1 MSKNYFPLPSLIE
14 KELIERA
21 SHFSTAELCDGMKD
35 LNINR
40 DGAMDS
46 ALMPI
51 DGNLHMVGTACTVET
66 EDGDNFPIHVALYQ
80 GKPGYVLLIDGKN
93 YTERPYM
100 GDLMGA
106 TAKAVGL
113 NGIVV
118 DGLVR
123 DRIGLREMHLPVY
136 SKGFMQRGPS
146 KKGPGKINVPIMCAG
161 VIVHPGDLVVGDY
174 DGVTVVPREHIGAVL
189 AAAEKKKTYE
199 ENRRIVIAEY
209 ANCRAEGKELPEL
222 APDWVLKMTNQ

>member
-1 MSKNYFPLPSLIE
+1 MSKNYFPLPPLIE
-14 KELIERA
+14 KEKIERA

-35 LNINR
+35 LNISR

-51 DGNLHMVGTACTVET
+51 DGNLYMVGTACTVET
-66 EDGDNFPIHVALYQ
+66 SDGDNFPIHIALYQ
-80 GKPGYVLLIDGKN
+80 SKPEYVLLIDGKN

-123 DRIGLREMHLPVY
+123 DRMGLKEMQLPVY
-136 SKGFMQRGPS
+136 ARGFMQRGPS
-146 KKGPGKINVPIMCAG
+146 KQGPGKINVPIMCAG

-174 DGVTVVPREHIGAVL
+174 DGVTVVPREHIDAVL

-199 ENRRIVIAEY
+199 ENRRVVIAEY
-209 ANCRAEGKELPEL
+209 AKCRKEGTKLPEL
-222 APDWVLKMTNQ
+222 APDWVLKMLDQ

>member
-1 MSKNYFPLPSLIE
+1 MSNKYFPLPPLVG
-14 KELIERA
+14 KEQIERA
-21 SHFSTAELCDGMKD
+21 SQFSSAELCDGMKD

-46 ALMPI
+46 SLMPI

-66 EDGDNFPIHVALYQ
+66 SDGDNFPIHLALYQ

-106 TAKAVGL
+106 TAKAVGFK
-113 NGIVV
+113 GVVV

-123 DRIGLREMHLPVY
+123 DRIGLQEMHLPVY
-136 SKGFMQRGPS
+136 AKGFMQRGPS
-146 KKGPGKINVPIMCAG
+146 KQGPGKINVPIMCAG
-161 VIVHPGDLVVGDY
+161 VLVHPGDLVVGDY
-174 DGVTVVPREHIGAVL
+174 DGVTVVPREHIDAVL
-189 AAAEKKKTYE
+189 SAAEKKKAYE
-199 ENRRIVIAEY
+199 ENRRIVIAHY
-209 ANCRAEGKELPEL
+209 AKCREEGTELPQL
-222 APDWVLKMTNQ
+222 APDWVVKMLDQ